1 MNTKIYSSVEF
12 FHLQGKDPQSKTY
25 YCYCLS
31 PWLLYQT
38 KFLILAPQN
47 NSFVVSQI
55 HHCCN
60 SHSYVPAIAGWSSVV
75 ICRCSSPHS
84 YQHCLVITLARS
96 YRWHPLWWCRSP
108 WQQVSS
114 SLTIRSGQVDGVGN
128 SFDCFYHM
136 TMVFN
141 WCVTLSCFL
150 IAFALLFNQRHLV
163 LEGFEYTE
171 LSPLLL

>member
-75 ICRCSSPHS
+75 ICRCSLHS
-84 YQHCLVITLARS
+84 YQHCLIITLTRRS
-96 YRWHPLWWCRSP
+96 YRWH
-108 WQQVSS
+108 
-114 SLTIRSGQVDGVGN
+114 
-128 SFDCFYHM
+128 
-136 TMVFN
+136 TMV
-141 WCVTLSCFL
+141 
-150 IAFALLFNQRHLV
+150 ALVDHLGNRSQAVSPKGVAEWLV
-163 LEGFEYTE
+163 LVSHSIAYTT
-171 LSPLLL
+171 